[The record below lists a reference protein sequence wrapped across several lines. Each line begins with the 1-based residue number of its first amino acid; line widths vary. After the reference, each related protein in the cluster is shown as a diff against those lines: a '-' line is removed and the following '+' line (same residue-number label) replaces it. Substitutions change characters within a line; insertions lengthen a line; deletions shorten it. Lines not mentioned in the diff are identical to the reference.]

1 MNSKFPLHK
10 HFSELFN
17 NKNLNENIKKIREDN
32 MKSINFINSYE
43 IFNNYIT
50 NTIDSSIAGGVGNI
64 EDIKKNTISYK
75 DENNKNDNIFEYENN
90 YVYDNHQV
98 EDENEIQR
106 KNRKNLNA
114 IHNINESI
122 IERPIKNS
130 LNFYVNLQNETNR
143 KRKEEKEIDFIY
155 KKIFDKKNERKIS
168 NNNLKSNMK
177 TGKSFKSK
185 GKTTMNMSIKDRE
198 NKKKNE
204 EAYKEDKN
212 ILDKITS
219 INSKIFFMKSVY
231 DYTYPHFII
240 KRLNEQ
246 DKMFRKKNF
255 NLKLASLEK
264 EKKIKEK
271 GKFRIEELIQ
281 QMDKFGIPDI
291 NNNFNY
297 IRDDY

>member
-1 MNSKFPLHK
+1 MNNKFPLHK

-17 NKNLNENIKKIREDN
+17 NKNINENIKKIREDN
-32 MKSINFINSYE
+32 VKSIKFINSYE
-43 IFNNYIT
+43 IFNNYIA
-50 NTIDSSIAGGVGNI
+50 NTIDSSIGVGVGNI
-64 EDIKKNTISYK
+64 EDIIKNTISYN
-75 DENNKNDNIFEYENN
+75 DENYKKDTYYEYENN
-90 YVYDNHQV
+90 YVYDNQV
-98 EDENEIQR
+98 KDENQNQR
-106 KNRKNLNA
+106 KIRKSLNP

-143 KRKEEKEIDFIY
+143 KRKEEKEMDFIY
-155 KKIFDKKNERKIS
+155 KKIFDKKNERKFS
-168 NNNLKSNMK
+168 NNNVKSNIK

-185 GKTTMNMSIKDRE
+185 GKTMNMSIKERE

-246 DKMFRKKNF
+246 DKMFRKMNF
-255 NLKLASLEK
+255 NQKLASLER

-281 QMDKFGIPDI
+281 QMDKFGIPDV

-297 IRDDY
+297 IREDY